1 MTMTDRKQ
9 QLASLKERFSGEMA
23 GQWWIFFV
31 AWLIGTVAAVCYAY
45 FSEDLSMA
53 VLCLVISTAMYAIG
67 VTQRAKEQ
75 YIGPMID
82 VLIEMDEDS
91 KKGSGDL

>member
-1 MTMTDRKQ
+1 MTDRKQ

-23 GQWWIFFV
+23 GQWWIFLV
-31 AWLIGTVAAVCYAY
+31 AWLIVTVAAAGYAY

-53 VLCLVISTAMYAIG
+53 VLCLVFSTAMYAIG
-67 VTQRAKEQ
+67 VTQHSKEK

-82 VLIEMDEDS
+82 VLIDMEEES
-91 KKGSGDL
+91 KG